1 MRASSLA
8 IVVFAAS
15 AIAFQATAQQS
26 APSQLTK
33 EQMDKGSKGSEP
45 NEQADKGL
53 KTRNSGESGYVGDQ
67 DKQGVS
73 AHPPGRPNS
82 QQTTGS
88 QTGAPKQNLAAKRSA

>member
-1 MRASSLA
+1 MRTSLLASMVIA
-8 IVVFAAS
+8 GS
-15 AIAFQATAQQS
+15 AVAFQAMAQQQQA
-26 APSQLTK
+26 APSPFTK
-33 EQMDKGSKGSEP
+33 EQMDKGPNSGEP

-67 DKQGVS
+67 EKQGAS

-88 QTGAPKQNLAAKRSA
+88 QTGAPK